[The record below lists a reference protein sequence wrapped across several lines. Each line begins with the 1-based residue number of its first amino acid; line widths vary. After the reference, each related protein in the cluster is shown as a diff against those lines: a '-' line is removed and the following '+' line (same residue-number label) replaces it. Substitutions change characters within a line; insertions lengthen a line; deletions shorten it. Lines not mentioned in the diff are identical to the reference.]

1 MSTKPTDEIDDP
13 LVGSKSESS
22 IQQDLAKSP
31 QDPTQKKGRVLLVGA
46 MLAFIACSSFGI
58 LCHHSYHDAGVKEAV
73 ISETTEGVVN
83 EMSEMT
89 DDDLESEVSVN
100 VFQRTLLK
108 LVYAQQNLFLT
119 LLFFNLYHKSVLGL
133 QERF

>member
-1 MSTKPTDEIDDP
+1 
-13 LVGSKSESS
+13 
-22 IQQDLAKSP
+22 
-31 QDPTQKKGRVLLVGA
+31 

-89 DDDLESEVSVN
+89 DDDLESEVSGCECLSEDS
-100 VFQRTLLK
+100 FKTCLC
-108 LVYAQQNLFLT
+108 T
-119 LLFFNLYHKSVLGL
+119 TKSVSYTSV
-133 QERF
+133 F